1 MNASASVS
9 DEVEVE
15 DDLEAA
21 VEDVPFFCLEAFDP
35 FPFSAL
41 RLVPLLVVSVVTVD
55 DIVLCT
61 IFSSTN

>member
-9 DEVEVE
+9 DEVELE

-21 VEDVPFFCLEAFDP
+21 VEVVPFFCFEALDP

-41 RLVPLLVVSVVTVD
+41 RLVPLLVVSVAVDD

-61 IFSSTN
+61 NFSSAN